1 MARSGSRPPG
11 RRSSDRNPSKR
22 KGCSRS
28 KIAIGSSS
36 RPYGCWNRG
45 FADKEGM
52 TKMRKINTICAGI
65 DTSKAKLDVAI
76 EREIERLQ
84 VNNDADG
91 HRALSAWL

>member
-1 MARSGSRPPG
+1 
-11 RRSSDRNPSKR
+11 
-22 KGCSRS
+22 
-28 KIAIGSSS
+28 
-36 RPYGCWNRG
+36 
-45 FADKEGM
+45 M

-91 HRALSAWL
+91 HRALSAWLRQRSSCQLGISILP